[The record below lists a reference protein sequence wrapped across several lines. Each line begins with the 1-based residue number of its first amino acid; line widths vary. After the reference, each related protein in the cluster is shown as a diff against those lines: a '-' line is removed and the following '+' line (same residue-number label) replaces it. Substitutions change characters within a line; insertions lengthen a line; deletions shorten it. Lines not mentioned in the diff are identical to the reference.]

1 MDDSIHAFLAAFF
14 SSASLVALKT
24 SSSLSA
30 LERSPMTLTLPD
42 MKMDAGVTSPKQLQH
57 FEYFVI

>member
-1 MDDSIHAFLAAFF
+1 MDDNVQAFFAAFF
-14 SSASLVALKT
+14 SSASLAALKI

-42 MKMDAGVTSPKQLQH
+42 MKEAAGVTSPKYLK
-57 FEYFVI
+57 I